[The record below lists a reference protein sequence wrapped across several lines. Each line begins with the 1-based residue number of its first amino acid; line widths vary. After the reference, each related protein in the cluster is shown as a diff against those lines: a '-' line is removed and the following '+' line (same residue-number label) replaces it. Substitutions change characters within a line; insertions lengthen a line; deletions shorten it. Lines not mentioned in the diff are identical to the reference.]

1 MMMTTDYPEFEGI
14 SEMGEREKAIYLL
27 SLIRRYNDVV
37 KEAKVLLEP
46 IVEEVEN
53 DPMGFSGIEVKSRR
67 TTTVD
72 NTMLSVAYPEIY
84 EELYKE
90 GKLSA
95 KIGDWK
101 GIDSEAYNNIVSTKV
116 SKWLE
121 FEE

>member
-1 MMMTTDYPEFEGI
+1 MTEYPEFDGI
-14 SEMGEREKAIYLL
+14 DEMGERDKAVYLL

-37 KEAKVLLEP
+37 KEAKALLEP
-46 IVEEVEN
+46 MVDEVEN
-53 DPMGFSGIEVKSRR
+53 DPVGFSGITVKSRK

-72 NTMLSVAYPEIY
+72 NTMLSVAYPDIY
-84 EELYKE
+84 EGLFNE

-95 KIGDWK
+95 KIGDLK
-101 GIDSEAYNNIVSTKV
+101 GIDPEAYDNIVSTKV